1 MPRKSSTQIGDMMD
15 QARAMMAAS
24 PAIAPQM
31 EQFWKAQDGILQ
43 DTEAFSRAWFDRR
56 HQAAQTALEAVQT
69 ACGNGADQSAALR
82 AMAAWQ
88 QGSVQR
94 LADDMQEWV
103 DLWSRCAG
111 RITKAEVDASAQGA
125 KEVAKRAHSP
135 TTARHATPV

>member
-1 MPRKSSTQIGDMMD
+1 MAQKTTELGTMLE
-15 QARAMMAAS
+15 QARAMFAFA
-24 PAIAPQM
+24 PIVGPQM

-56 HQAAQTALEAVQT
+56 HQAAQTALEVVQT
-69 ACGNGADQSAALR
+69 ASGNGADQSAALR

-88 QGSVQR
+88 QGSFQR

-111 RITKAEVDASAQGA
+111 RITKAEVEASAQGA